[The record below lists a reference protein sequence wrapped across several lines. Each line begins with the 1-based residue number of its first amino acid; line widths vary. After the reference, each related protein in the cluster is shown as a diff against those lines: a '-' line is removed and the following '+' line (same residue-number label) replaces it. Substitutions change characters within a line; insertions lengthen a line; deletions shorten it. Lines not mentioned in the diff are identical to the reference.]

1 MNLHLIS
8 CFFMSDPGNSRD
20 NRGAIE
26 ISIEISDLGWK
37 REDEN
42 SSQFYGK
49 MPQILQ
55 IWQWWCFISSISI
68 KKMKIVISEIS
79 PGHPNKRKSRS
90 TNWISRS
97 SKRKRRSTKWKSRS
111 TNRKRRSTFSKR
123 RSTKRKSRSTNWKR
137 RSTFWESW
145 STISES
151 RSIFCL
157 FRPIFEKFWS
167 ILPSGDW
174 WCLLIVSF
182 TIQARSEIWQMNM
195 D

>member
-1 MNLHLIS
+1 
-8 CFFMSDPGNSRD
+8 MSDPGYSRD
-20 NRGAIE
+20 KRDAIE

-79 PGHPNKRKSRS
+79 PGHPKKRKSRS

-97 SKRKRRSTKWKSRS
+97 TKRKRRSTNRKSRSTNRESRSTKWKRRSTKWKRRSTNRERRSTKWKSRS
-111 TNRKRRSTFSKR
+111 AFED
-123 RSTKRKSRSTNWKR
+123 
-137 RSTFWESW
+137 FW
-145 STISES
+145 
-151 RSIFCL
+151 SIFCL
-157 FRPIFEKFWS
+157 CRSFFGHVRAVY
-167 ILPSGDW
+167 
-174 WCLLIVSF
+174 LITENPNRVN
-182 TIQARSEIWQMNM
+182 INKY
-195 D
+195 